1 MSDTKTSRK
10 PSQRIITASGAS
22 VYLDALDEA
31 DIRMY
36 DIAYGLNHVVRW
48 AGQLGKRTV
57 AAHSAMV
64 TYMAQQV
71 APSYQVLHR
80 HALLHDATEAY
91 LGELPAIVKTHLP
104 QYVAFEDQLYARI
117 LETWNIPALD
127 SQGESILKTLDTIAS
142 TADMI
147 IAGAVKPPKAGL
159 FSVPTKSGGNVMAKR
174 VHKNDV
180 LYLALNH
187 EGVACNVP
195 IGRTWAARIPT
206 FEYYATELLGEYDYA

>member
-1 MSDTKTSRK
+1 MSDTKTNHK
-10 PSQRIITASGAS
+10 PNQRVITASGAL

-31 DIRMY
+31 EIRMY

-71 APSYQVLHR
+71 APSFRKLHC

-91 LGELPAIVKTHLP
+91 LGELPAVVKSYLP
-104 QYVAFEDQLYARI
+104 KYVELEEKLSARI
-117 LETWNIPALD
+117 LATWGIPALGK
-127 SQGESILKTLDTIAS
+127 QGEATLKKLDTIAS
-142 TADMI
+142 AVDMV
-147 IAGAVKPPKAGL
+147 IAGAVKPPKSGS
-159 FSVPTKSGGNVMAKR
+159 FSVPTKSGGNIMAKR

-180 LYLALNH
+180 LYLVMVH
-187 EGVACNVP
+187 EGVDCSVP

>member
-1 MSDTKTSRK
+1 MSDTKTNHK
-10 PSQRIITASGAS
+10 PSQRVVTASGAS

-31 DIRMY
+31 EIRMY

-71 APSYQVLHR
+71 APSDRKLHR

-91 LGELPAIVKTHLP
+91 LGELPGVVKSYLP
-104 QYVAFEDQLYARI
+104 KYVELEETLHARI
-117 LETWNIPALD
+117 LATWGIPALGK
-127 SQGESILKTLDTIAS
+127 QGEEILKKLDTIAS
-142 TADMI
+142 AADMI

-159 FSVPTKSGGNVMAKR
+159 FSVPAKSGGNVMAKR

-180 LYLALNH
+180 LYLELNH

>member
-91 LGELPAIVKTHLP
+91 LGELPAVVKSYLP
-104 QYVAFEDQLYARI
+104 KYVELEETLHARI
-117 LETWNIPALD
+117 LATWGIPALGK
-127 SQGESILKTLDTIAS
+127 QGEAILKALDTIAS
-142 TADMI
+142 AADMI
-147 IAGAVKPPKAGL
+147 IARAVKPPKSGS
-159 FSVPTKSGGNVMAKR
+159 FSVPTKSGGNVIAQR
-174 VHKNDV
+174 VHRNDV
-180 LYLALNH
+180 LHLAMGH
-187 EGVACNVP
+187 DGVYCTVP
-195 IGRTWAARIPT
+195 IGRTWAARIPP
-206 FEYYATELLGEYDYA
+206 FEYYATELLGEYDYV